1 MVIMSGYRS
10 LHNRLR
16 PDSTALTYKE
26 KWRSFMNALAL
37 QEMPQIEKERI
48 MGEIFVS
55 PYRTLLDEFEPRVR
69 INIERNDYVIKTA
82 ETGDELEET
91 LRLRHDVFY
100 KELIGKKLPYEID
113 MDRFDT
119 RCDHLILVDRKTDD
133 IVGTYRLIASA
144 FSPDFYAEEEFDI
157 QAIKRLEGIKLELGR
172 ACIGKGYRNGQ
183 TIVLLWQGLSEYM
196 NKIQAKYL
204 FGCASIKTID
214 VMKIAVLQRYM
225 QQYHYAQPHIRV
237 TPNKEYRVKDLLH
250 VVGVLEQYTVSE
262 PKVARLIPSLLNS
275 YLAAGA
281 LICGEP
287 AYDPEFQCMDY
298 LTILD
303 VEAMNQSYINKL
315 FGTC

>member
-1 MVIMSGYRS
+1 
-10 LHNRLR
+10 
-16 PDSTALTYKE
+16 
-26 KWRSFMNALAL
+26 MNALAL
-37 QEMPQIEKERI
+37 QEMPQIEKERV

-69 INIERNDYVIKTA
+69 INIERDDYVIKTA
-82 ETGDELEET
+82 ETSAELEET

-100 KELIGKKLPYEID
+100 KELIGKKLPYELD

-133 IVGTYRLIASA
+133 IVGTYRLISNI
-144 FSPDFYAEEEFDI
+144 FSSDFYSEGEFDLYD
-157 QAIKRLEGIKLELGR
+157 IKRLDGVKLELGR
-172 ACIGKGYRNGQ
+172 ACIEKGYRNGQ
-183 TIVLLWQGLSEYM
+183 TIVLLWQGLNEYM

-214 VMKIAVLQRYM
+214 VMKIAVLQRYI
-225 QQYHYAQPHIRV
+225 QQYHYTQPYIRV
-237 TPNKEYRVKDLLH
+237 TPNREYRVKDLSH
-250 VVGVLEQYTVSE
+250 IVSVLEQYTASE
-262 PKVARLIPSLLNS
+262 RKIARLIPSLLNS
-275 YLAAGA
+275 YLAVGA

-315 FGTC
+315 FDAC